1 MRCRVMLFAA
11 AAEALGQTSIDLEL
25 SPDCTIGELR
35 RKLAERS
42 PKLSPLLP
50 RMLFAIDTE
59 YATDDARIT
68 PLSEIACIPPV
79 SGG

>member
-11 AAEALGQTSIDLEL
+11 AAEAVGTLSIDVEL
-25 SPDCTIGELR
+25 SPGCTIGELR
-35 RKLAERS
+35 RKLTEQS

-50 RMLFAIDTE
+50 RMMFAIDAE
-59 YATDDARIT
+59 YATDETNVT
-68 PLSEIACIPPV
+68 PGCEVACIPPV